1 VPTLLPCLELT
12 PEPTLAPAAV
22 PTFYPTATPTAVPT
36 VAPTPQPSTK
46 PTTKPTASPT
56 LTPSCVP
63 TVLPTASPTQTPTV
77 APTRIPTRVPTAVPS
92 ATPTTV
98 LTVTPTASLT
108 AAPTRSP
115 STQPTVAQTDCR
127 SACSFYTAGAT
138 DISTEHL
145 IAEIQLP
152 ENFGISV
159 EVKLGEVWKSGSHNI
174 LQIRDKSNAQQIL
187 RISVGASNNL
197 RMSYGVTTY
206 VGDGGPTLVTNYNE
220 TFTTIKFAYA
230 FGQLALQSLAAPATS
245 YYGSITTAPFDTSSK
260 VFQVYASGTAGD
272 YPTAGGT
279 LKNLFIQCKLSV
291 LRLSRRSPVA
301 LNVVASFVNVYTALT
316 PTPSAAPTTVPSA
329 AQTTFKP
336 STARP
341 SFAATTDC
349 RSACSFGYNTPI
361 IIKSSQNIADVLLSD
376 DFEVIFDVKLN
387 ALAPSTGN
395 GYENIME
402 IADRSDYTAL
412 IRIHITQTTNLRV
425 SYNNNGYI
433 TSGPYLNANYSG
445 IYTKVRFAY
454 HNGTVSLWTSASQ
467 ATESHSVDVVKPTAG
482 NVYMVSVSGVSTHA
496 VNPWGFVRNMVV
508 RGKSF
513 VET

>member
-1 VPTLLPCLELT
+1 MLPRCSELT
-12 PEPTLAPAAV
+12 QEPSL
-22 PTFYPTATPTAVPT
+22 
-36 VAPTPQPSTK
+36 APTPQPSTK
-46 PTTKPTASPT
+46 PTIKPTASPT

-63 TVLPTASPTQTPTV
+63 TVLPTASPSQTPTV
-77 APTRIPTRVPTAVPS
+77 APTRAPTRVPTTAPT

-98 LTVTPTASLT
+98 PSVTPTAALT
-108 AAPTRSP
+108 TAPTRSP
-115 STQPTVAQTDCR
+115 STQPTVVQTDCR
-127 SACSFYTAGAT
+127 SACSYFTSGAT

-145 IAEIQLP
+145 IAEVQLS
-152 ENFGISV
+152 ENFGISFD
-159 EVKLGEVWKSGSHNI
+159 VKLGEIWKTSSHNI

-187 RISVGASNNL
+187 RISVGGFNNL

-206 VGDGGPTLVTNYNE
+206 VGDGGPTLFTNYNE

-230 FGQLALQSLAAPATS
+230 FGQLSLQTSAAPATS
-245 YYGSITTAPFDTSSK
+245 YYGSITAAPFDTSSK

-279 LKNLFIQCKLSV
+279 LKNLYIQCKPSV
-291 LRLSRRSPVA
+291 LYLSPRSPVA
-301 LNVVASFVNVYTALT
+301 LNAVALFVNVYTAIT
-316 PTPSAAPTTVPSA
+316 PTPSAAPTALPTALQP
-329 AQTTFKP
+329 TFKP

-361 IIKSSQNIADVLLSD
+361 TIKTSQNIADVLLSD
-376 DFEVIFDVKLN
+376 DFEVIFDVELN

-433 TSGPYLNANYSG
+433 TSGPFLNANYSG
-445 IYTKVRFAY
+445 IYTKVRLAY
-454 HNGTVSLWTSASQ
+454 QNGTVSLWTSASQ
-467 ATESHSVDVVKPTAG
+467 ATESHSVDVIKPTAG
-482 NVYMVSVSGVSTHA
+482 NVYMVFVSGVSTHA
-496 VNPWGFVRNMVV
+496 VNPWGYVRNMVV

-513 VET
+513 YRDIAYILPL